1 MTISGASK
9 ITLQG
14 LVDFRKQLNGHM
26 NAVSE
31 QETKTK
37 SAMDVVSDSWKD
49 GNFKDFEE
57 KFSQDVERIKALVEE
72 LDYFNNVILKN
83 FEEKVR
89 DYLGINY

>member
-1 MTISGASK
+1 MNSGTSK

-14 LVDFRKQLNGHM
+14 LVDFREQLNGHM
-26 NAVSE
+26 DAVSE

-49 GNFKDFEE
+49 DNLKDFEE

-72 LDYFNNVILKN
+72 F
-83 FEEKVR
+83 
-89 DYLGINY
+89 